1 MESELIKLGPLSELS
16 TMKFGKLKTKKKD
29 ENGNKTDVDITY
41 RAFQAKD
48 GSPIFLGKSLK
59 EMSDEQ
65 IINMQNHLMVGKIK
79 KSFVVFK
86 DAWEWD

>member
-1 MESELIKLGPLSELS
+1 MEPELIKLGPLSELS

-29 ENGNKTDVDITY
+29 ENGKKTDVDITY
-41 RAFQAKD
+41 RAFQSKD

-65 IINMQNHLMVGKIK
+65 ILSIQDNLIVGKIK
-79 KSFVVFK
+79 KNLVAFK